1 MNDAARPQ
9 QERRRHRRLSPPN
22 VRVRCVS
29 GEYDDLTSGVNFARR
44 LLNIGLGGMC
54 VETTGRLRSGVKMSA
69 ELRFDDFGGALR
81 TQAQLVW
88 TDTLKE
94 GAAETYVAGFRFIGP
109 EFSSAVREFLD
120 GGRASMIATKR
131 HAEYVDL
138 KQKSEER
145 KAAVGRKKWS
155 APKKTAAGLL
165 LLIFFYLAGFGG
177 LVTLGRQESPAGVHF
192 RYPAW
197 APQEGMTTLYSPL
210 YWALRKAGVELT
222 LEPR

>member
-1 MNDAARPQ
+1 MNDSKRPA

-29 GEYDDLTSGVNFARR
+29 GEYDDLVNGVNFARR
-44 LLNIGLGGMC
+44 LINIGLGGMC
-54 VETTGRLRSGVKMSA
+54 IETTGRLRAGVKMSA
-69 ELRFDDFGGALR
+69 EIRFDDFGGALR
-81 TQAQLVW
+81 TQAQLLW

-94 GAAETYVAGFRFIGP
+94 GAAETYIAGFRFIGP
-109 EFSSAVREFLD
+109 ELTSAVREFLE
-120 GGRASMIATKR
+120 GGRASLIVNKR
-131 HAEYVDL
+131 QAEYVDL
-138 KQKSEER
+138 KQKADTR
-145 KAAVGRKKWS
+145 KAAAGRKKWS

-177 LVTLGRQESPAGVHF
+177 LVTLGRQESPTGVHF

-210 YWALRKAGVELT
+210 YWALRKAGVDLT
-222 LEPR
+222 FDPR

>member
-1 MNDAARPQ
+1 MNDAGRSQ

-29 GEYDDLTSGVNFARR
+29 GEYDDLVSGVNFARR
-44 LLNIGLGGMC
+44 LINIGLGGMC
-54 VETTGRLRSGVKMSA
+54 VETTGRLRTGVKMSA

-81 TQAQLVW
+81 TQAYLVW
-88 TDTLKE
+88 VDTRKE
-94 GAAETYVAGFRFIGP
+94 GATETYVAGFRFVGP
-109 EFSSAVREFLD
+109 ELTSAVREFLD
-120 GGRASMIATKR
+120 GGRASMIATR
-131 HAEYVDL
+131 RRADYEDL

-145 KAAVGRKKWS
+145 KASVGRKKWS

-177 LVTLGRQESPAGVHF
+177 LVTIGRQESPTGVHF

-197 APQEGMTTLYSPL
+197 APQEGLTTLYSPVL
-210 YWALRKAGVELT
+210 WALKKAGVDLT
-222 LEPR
+222 LDPR